1 MLAALLL
8 AAGAS
13 TRFGS
18 DKLLAHLGGQPLVRW
33 SAAAMLTAPVSDV
46 VVVCGP
52 GPDADALRE
61 ALDGLPVRF
70 AVNPEPAR
78 GMGSSIASGVAAL
91 PHATDAVLVALAD
104 QPRPSASA
112 LQRVVDRYRAGGV
125 SIIAP
130 SFRGV
135 PGHPVL
141 FARDVFG
148 ELLELSGDRGARAVV
163 ERAPSRVAII
173 EVDEDAPRDVDV
185 PADLDVVD
193 SGD

>member
-1 MLAALLL
+1 
-8 AAGAS
+8 
-13 TRFGS
+13 
-18 DKLLAHLGGQPLVRW
+18 
-33 SAAAMLTAPVSDV
+33 MLTASVSDV

-52 GPDADALRE
+52 GPDADALRA

-91 PHATDAVLVALAD
+91 LPAADAVLVALAD
-104 QPRPSASA
+104 EPRPSAGA

-125 SIIAP
+125 SIVAP

-148 ELLELSGDRGARAVV
+148 ELRRLSGDRGARAVV
-163 ERAPSRVAII
+163 ERDPSRVAVI

-193 SGD
+193 PRE